1 MGYFLKSLV
10 QLKLMCYLINRKEGC
25 ERMVKEISLG
35 ISIRTFIAG
44 IVIAILASSMLSTVV
59 STQWARGPQGPKGD
73 EGDRGLQGLQGETG
87 PQGPQGDQ
95 GPRGIQGIKGDTGS
109 QGPQGEQGLQGLKGE
124 QGSQGIQGIQGPKGD
139 KGDQGEQGPQG
150 EPGLGVEPGYL
161 VAPAYDSGWVD
172 VLGNYTWHVFK
183 HDLKTTD
190 VMVSVIRNNS
200 QELVNQLRYGERLQW
215 SKLSETQISVLV
227 LWAGEPLTYDEI
239 RVMIWKI
246 TEP

>member
-1 MGYFLKSLV
+1 
-10 QLKLMCYLINRKEGC
+10 MCYVINRKGGC

-161 VAPAYDSGWVD
+161 VAPAYDSGWINVTD
-172 VLGNYTWHVFK
+172 YWFPLWHGLNTTEVF
-183 HDLKTTD
+183 
-190 VMVSVIRNNS
+190 VYAIRNNS
-200 QELVNQLRYGERLQW
+200 EYGINRFTPAGATFSIEWL
-215 SKLSETQISVLV
+215 SLSENEIEVRIAQIVPPPS
-227 LWAGEPLTYDEI
+227 YDKV